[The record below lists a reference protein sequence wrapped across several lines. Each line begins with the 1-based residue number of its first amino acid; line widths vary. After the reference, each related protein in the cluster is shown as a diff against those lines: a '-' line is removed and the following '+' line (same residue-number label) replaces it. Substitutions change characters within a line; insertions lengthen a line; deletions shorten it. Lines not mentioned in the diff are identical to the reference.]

1 MPAETNGCLD
11 IHLGNVGIALP
22 TLNDYPVEDI
32 VIHFGNPECSIV
44 LTLEKSERSKAFP
57 AYLVTPIPIMEYL
70 TRKDPAFH
78 EASLRAEIM
87 DFGNGQYFQPHDHRL
102 IWSQ

>member
-1 MPAETNGCLD
+1 MQ
-11 IHLGNVGIALP
+11 H
-22 TLNDYPVEDI
+22 
-32 VIHFGNPECSIV
+32 
-44 LTLEKSERSKAFP
+44 RSYAGKIRAPQGVP

-70 TRKDPAFH
+70 TRKDLAFH

-102 IWSQ
+102 I